1 MKKVPQSVDDMLLNY
16 LDGKLSKEESEKI
29 EREVGRNLQWKA
41 RLDELRLVTSALQET
56 RVEVPSKNFT
66 FAVMSKLS
74 TTPVDQGLSLRN
86 GIFLLLGVLMA
97 VGIAAFLVA
106 AGMFDN
112 MTGAVDLNQVDL
124 SRKYIKT
131 PLPSFEYSGKILVN
145 VIIFLNLGL
154 AWIILDRVVLRPYF
168 ERRLHR

>member
-29 EREVGRNLQWKA
+29 EQEVGQNLQWKA
-41 RLDELRLVTSALQET
+41 RLEELRLVTSALQET
-56 RVEVPSKNFT
+56 RAEVPSKNFT
-66 FAVMSKLS
+66 FAVMSKLN

-112 MTGAVDLNQVDL
+112 MTGAVDLNEVEL

>member
-1 MKKVPQSVDDMLLNY
+1 MKKVPQSVDDILLNY

-29 EREVGRNLQWKA
+29 EQEVGRNLQWKG

-56 RVEVPSKNFT
+56 RAEVPSKNFT

-74 TTPVDQGLSLRN
+74 TTPADQGISLRN

-112 MTGAVDLNQVDL
+112 MIGAVDLNQVDL
-124 SRKYIKT
+124 SKKYIKT
-131 PLPSFEYSGKILVN
+131 PLPSFEYSGKILV
-145 VIIFLNLGL
+145 
-154 AWIILDRVVLRPYF
+154 
-168 ERRLHR
+168 